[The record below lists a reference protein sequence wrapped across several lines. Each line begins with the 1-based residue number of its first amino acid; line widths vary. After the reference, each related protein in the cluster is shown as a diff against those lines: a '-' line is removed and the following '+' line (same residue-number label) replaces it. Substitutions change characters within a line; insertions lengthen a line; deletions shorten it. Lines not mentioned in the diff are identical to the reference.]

1 MNNKAWLRPCFFC
14 QLALLMRLR
23 GMTDINQILKEIFK
37 IRYLMPYQEMV
48 ITRILENSKEEKHSY
63 DLTILPTGSGK
74 SLCFMLPAFLFEK
87 KYTILLYPLL
97 SLMNDQ
103 AGRFKNLG
111 IPYSLICGGMDKD
124 IKHKELE
131 RLRRFES
138 KILITNME
146 SLLVLQSR
154 NDLRFMHKKLELLVI
169 DEAHTVS
176 SWGLTFRPSYR
187 ELGRMIELLAPH
199 QCHAFTATLDK
210 DNEMNLKKML
220 FPLRC
225 VNVLRASA
233 DRENIFYAAMRTL
246 NFRMDL
252 IRILKGDN
260 RLPAL
265 VFCRYRK
272 ETERLSNLF
281 SPYFKS
287 SYYHAGLDKEER
299 KKKEEEFAGCG
310 SMVMFATN
318 AYGMGV
324 DKKDIRTVVHLS
336 IPDSALDYLQETGR
350 AGRDGDPSLAV
361 LLYNPSD
368 NGELSDVF
376 KSGQCIRYGILEKM
390 GDVSCKNGCLSCSS
404 CSGFLTSC
412 GEEEIKEK
420 IRKHFLLHTEKTLL
434 FFLLH
439 KKKGGLDGWRKD
451 EAAKALRI
459 LMKEGTVKSFL
470 GHLYLA
476 KRK

>member
-1 MNNKAWLRPCFFC
+1 
-14 QLALLMRLR
+14 MRLK
-23 GMTDINQILKEIFK
+23 GMKDINQILQDVFK

-74 SLCFMLPAFLFEK
+74 SLCFMLPALLFEK
-87 KYTILLYPLL
+87 RYTILLYPLL

-103 AGRFKNLG
+103 AGRFENLG

-124 IKHKELE
+124 ARRNELD
-131 RLRRFES
+131 RLRKLES

-146 SLLVLQSR
+146 SLLILQSK
-154 NDLRFMHKKLELLVI
+154 NDLQFMRKKLELLVI

-176 SWGLTFRPSYR
+176 SWGLTFRTSYQ
-187 ELGRMIELLAPH
+187 ELGRMIDLMGPH

-210 DNEMNLKKML
+210 ENEMNLRKML
-220 FPLRC
+220 FPLRK

-233 DRENIFYAAMRTL
+233 DRENIFYAAIRTL

-252 IRILKGDN
+252 IRILQGEN

-272 ETERLSNLF
+272 ETERLASLF

-299 KKKEEEFAGCG
+299 KRKEEEFSRCG
-310 SMVMFATN
+310 GMVMFATN

-324 DKKDIRTVVHLS
+324 DKKNIRTVAHLS

-350 AGRDGDPSLAV
+350 AGRDGEPSLAV
-361 LLYNPSD
+361 LLYSPDD
-368 NGELSDVF
+368 NGGLKDVF
-376 KSGQCIRYGILEKM
+376 TKRQCIRGGILEKM
-390 GDVSCKNGCLSCSS
+390 GDASYENGCCACSV
-404 CSGFLTSC
+404 CSGFFPSC
-412 GEEEIKEK
+412 GEEEIKKE
-420 IRKHFLLHTEKTLL
+420 IRKFFLLHTEKTLL

-439 KKKGGLDGWRKD
+439 KKKGGLKGWHKD

-459 LMKEGTVKSFL
+459 LEKEGTVKSFL
-470 GHLYLA
+470 GHLYLT

>member
-1 MNNKAWLRPCFFC
+1 
-14 QLALLMRLR
+14 
-23 GMTDINQILKEIFK
+23 MTDINQILQEVFK

-74 SLCFMLPAFLFEK
+74 SLCFMLPALLFEK
-87 KYTILLYPLL
+87 RYTILLYPLL

-103 AGRFKNLG
+103 AGRFKSLG

-124 IKHKELE
+124 TRNNELDK
-131 RLRRFES
+131 LRKFES
-138 KILITNME
+138 KILIINME
-146 SLLVLQSR
+146 SLLMLQDR
-154 NDLRFMHKKLELLVI
+154 NDLYFMQKRLELLVI

-176 SWGLTFRPSYR
+176 SWGLTFRTSYQK
-187 ELGRMIELLAPH
+187 LGSMIELLKPH

-210 DNEMNLKKML
+210 ESERTLKKML
-220 FPLRC
+220 FPLC
-225 VNVLRASA
+225 KVNVLKASA
-233 DRENIFYAAMRTL
+233 DRENIFYGAMRTL

-252 IRILKGDN
+252 IRILKEEN

-272 ETERLSNLF
+272 ETERLSALF

-299 KKKEEEFAGCG
+299 KKIEEEFSSNS
-310 SMVMFATN
+310 SMVMFATS

-324 DKKDIRTVVHLS
+324 DKKNIRTVVHLN

-350 AGRDGDPSLAV
+350 AGRDGEPSLAV
-361 LLYNPSD
+361 LLYSPGD
-368 NGELSDVF
+368 KGYLKDVF
-376 KSGQCIRYGILEKM
+376 MKKQCIRGGILEKM
-390 GDVSCKNGCLSCSS
+390 GDASYKNGCLACSF

-412 GEEEIKEK
+412 GEEEIKREIK
-420 IRKHFLLHTEKTLL
+420 KHLFIHTRKTLL

-439 KKKGGLDGWRKD
+439 KKKGLKGWRKD
-451 EAAKALRI
+451 EAAKALSI
-459 LMKEGTVKSFL
+459 LEQEGTVRSFL

-476 KRK
+476 RGK